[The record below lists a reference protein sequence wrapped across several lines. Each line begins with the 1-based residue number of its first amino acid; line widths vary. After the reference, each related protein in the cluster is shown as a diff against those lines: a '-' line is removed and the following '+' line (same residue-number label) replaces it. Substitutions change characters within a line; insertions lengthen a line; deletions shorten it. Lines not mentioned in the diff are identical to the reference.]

1 MTDTTRYDPSEFAG
15 LQGMVKSDDGEYV
28 RFTDYAAILARAE
41 AAEAAWGETVSFYKL
56 FHEHRVKLEAER
68 DALAAKLALA
78 VDALDEMTAI
88 CAACTFDTIRLRGQY
103 VDRKEAV
110 ERARIALATLT
121 ADTPKEGKNDD
132 Q

>member
-1 MTDTTRYDPSEFAG
+1 MPETTRYSPSEFAG
-15 LQGMVKSDDGEYV
+15 AVMLQARDGEYV
-28 RFTDYAAILARAE
+28 RFDDYTALLTRAE

-110 ERARIALATLT
+110 ERARAARATLT
-121 ADTPKEGKNDD
+121 ADTPKESKDDD